1 MRPAECLRPD
11 GSYPHSYLNLRTFC
25 WERIGWLNPTVR
37 REWGRGQEHTW
48 PLMASLMHPSV
59 KSRSQ
64 LPLWKLVAYI
74 HPRWLESPSRSLP
87 PGICQP
93 CLWPAASFPPWQ
105 LVWNEGNHNFISR
118 TKLLE
123 IASTSRFFFTG
134 PAILTVIMD
143 KRNIHKKESSNNKY
157 LLVTVSSLCS
167 FYKAPN
173 NMSMCSWSWVHTN
186 LCCHHYLANICHMC
200 QVPS

>member
-1 MRPAECLRPD
+1 
-11 GSYPHSYLNLRTFC
+11 
-25 WERIGWLNPTVR
+25 
-37 REWGRGQEHTW
+37 
-48 PLMASLMHPSV
+48 MASLKHPSF

-64 LPLWKLVAYI
+64 LSLRKLVAYI

-87 PGICQP
+87 TGICQP

-157 LLVTVSSLCS
+157 LLVTSVHYAVSTKLPTTCPC
-167 FYKAPN
+167 ALTCGHLEPGHEHIQT
-173 NMSMCSWSWVHTN
+173 CVVIT
-186 LCCHHYLANICHMC
+186 I
-200 QVPS
+200 